1 MKFEESTFIRFSFT
15 QQQIKKNLESAL
27 RDYDIAKKD
36 SIPEVKFTYIY
47 NALIKA
53 GIALLSYY
61 QVRVRSVPGH
71 HVKILEKMAE
81 ILKDEA
87 VADIGN
93 VMRSKRNI
101 DLYGGGVEITEKE
114 CREYITFG
122 GRVLKR
128 IKNII
133 TTKHNDC

>member
-1 MKFEESTFIRFSFT
+1 MKFEESVFIRFSFI
-15 QQQIKKNLESAL
+15 QQQIKKNLASAL

-36 SIPEVKFTYIY
+36 SILEVKFTYSY

-53 GIALLSYY
+53 GIALLSYH
-61 QVRVRSVPGH
+61 QVKVRSVPGH

-87 VADIGN
+87 VTDIGN

-114 CREYITFG
+114 CREYIIFV

-128 IKNII
+128 IKNLI
-133 TTKHNDC
+133 TTKTK

>member
-81 ILKDEA
+81 ILRTRQLL
-87 VADIGN
+87 I
-93 VMRSKRNI
+93 
-101 DLYGGGVEITEKE
+101 
-114 CREYITFG
+114 
-122 GRVLKR
+122 
-128 IKNII
+128 
-133 TTKHNDC
+133 